1 MTNVGLFQLGA
12 DSLLFLHEELA
23 KAGPILSTFKP
34 EWGHIWAYLPP
45 SAAERCTLFDLQHG
59 NAFTAEQAYEI
70 QEHIDHFIAAFLE
83 EAPGHILL
91 AEDRFFTMNDPPNA
105 QDQRI
110 FQYENVT
117 YHYLSNHADQEA
129 LKDTVG
135 SASNYPLFLILTVV
149 SSLDKLP
156 ARGHIQKDLAEELI
170 SNVAHVIVG
179 AFDDEGYIV
188 WSRQQT
194 SALRN

>member
-1 MTNVGLFQLGA
+1 MTNVG
-12 DSLLFLHEELA
+12 
-23 KAGPILSTFKP
+23 PLSTRSRCAAIP
-34 EWGHIWAYLPP
+34 ARGTRQGWPHIVYIKARVGAYLGLPTC
-45 SAAERCTLFDLQHG
+45 SAAKRCTLFDLQEGH
-59 NAFTAEQAYEI
+59 AFTAEEAYDI
-70 QEHIDHFIAAFLE
+70 QEHINAFITAFLE
-83 EAPGHILL
+83 ENPGHILL

-110 FQYENVT
+110 FQYENTT

-149 SSLDKLP
+149 SALDKLP
-156 ARGHIQKDLAEELI
+156 VRGHIQKDLAEELI

-194 SALRN
+194 SALIN